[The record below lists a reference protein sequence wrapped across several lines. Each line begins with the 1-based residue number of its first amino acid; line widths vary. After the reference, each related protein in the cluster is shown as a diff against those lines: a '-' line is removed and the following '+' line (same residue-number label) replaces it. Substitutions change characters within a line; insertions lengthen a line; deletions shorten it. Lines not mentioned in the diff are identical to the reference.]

1 MADCEYCRIPE
12 NERIFEDDKAIVALS
27 PAPCSPGHVLVV
39 PKEHFTILEQVPD
52 FITGHLFSIANRIS
66 TAIFERM
73 RVQGTN
79 IIAENGIAAGQKIAH
94 FAISVIPRSDND
106 GLGFNWEPVQSS
118 EDELSTVELQL
129 KEESKDVGDF
139 EKEKKEPIKADVSKE
154 VIQSSEEDYKLRQL
168 RRMP

>member
-1 MADCEYCRIPE
+1 M
-12 NERIFEDDKAIVALS
+12 
-27 PAPCSPGHVLVV
+27 VV

-94 FAISVIPRSDND
+94 FAINVIPRSDND
-106 GLGFNWEPVQSS
+106 GLGFNWEPVQTS

-129 KEESKDVGDF
+129 KEESKDIGDF